1 MYRTY
6 RVWVITE
13 ATYPKKHSV
22 DIVAKD
28 HDDIYFQLDHELY
41 IEGIIEEVDDS
52 YRVLEIEDISDDCFL
67 ED

>member
-6 RVWVITE
+6 RVWVVTE

-22 DIVAKD
+22 NIVAKD
-28 HDDIYFQLDHELY
+28 YDDIHYQLDHELY
-41 IEGIIEEVDDS
+41 IEGVIEEVDDS